1 MIDLMSIDPIKQDMH
16 MHTTFCDGKDSPEE
30 MVLSA
35 IEKGLERVGVSFHSV
50 TRLNKGK
57 YVSIEKEQ
65 AFRQTMQTLKE
76 KYKDKI
82 EVLCGIELD
91 YYTIETLGGFDYII
105 GSVHQLNVNG
115 NCYQL
120 DTSKKTFIDLVNKA
134 FNGDYYACAEEYY
147 RCVAD
152 VVNKTNCDFIGHI
165 DLITKFNKDQ
175 DLFDQNHPRYVKAW
189 KDAVDKLVGFGI
201 PFEINSGAISR
212 GYQDIPYPMPP
223 VLEYIK
229 EKGGKLILS
238 SDSHAKENVAFEYD
252 KWKNLL

>member
-1 MIDLMSIDPIKQDMH
+1 MIDLMNIDPRKQDMH
-16 MHTTFCDGKDSPEE
+16 MHTTFCDGKDSPED
-30 MVLSA
+30 MILSA
-35 IEKGLERVGVSFHSV
+35 IEKGLKRVGVSFHSV
-50 TRLNKGK
+50 TILNKGK
-57 YVSIEKEQ
+57 YVTVEKEQ
-65 AFRQTMQTLKE
+65 AFRKTMEELKE

-82 EVLCGIELD
+82 EVLAGIELD
-91 YYTIETLGGFDYII
+91 YYTIETLGGFDYVI

-115 NCYQL
+115 KTYQL
-120 DTSKKTFIDLVNKA
+120 DSSKTKFINLVNEA

-189 KDAVDKLVGFGI
+189 KEAVDKLVPYGI
-201 PFEINSGAISR
+201 PFEINMGAISR
-212 GYQDIPYPMPP
+212 GYMVEPYPLPP

-229 EKGGKLILS
+229 QKGGKLILS
-238 SDSHAKENVAFEYD
+238 SDSHAKETVAYQYD
-252 KWKNLL
+252 IWEKLL